1 VSQPRRRWILPVAVF
16 VVALVA
22 RVAYVHQSV
31 RDIGL
36 DSDRLTQLDTFVF
49 AQWARVIA
57 DGDLLCWKQPHAYH
71 LWTEDVA
78 PESKWLEWYGGERT
92 YHQAP
97 LYPYVVA
104 AVYRTLGRDAEALG
118 DVQAVLGALTCALT
132 ALLARR
138 LISPLG
144 GWVAGL
150 LLALMG
156 QFYFYDAFTLRDGPL
171 ALLVVSLAL
180 TLDTAVRRSR
190 VRDWL
195 AAGAMLGLFTLAKET
210 GLPLLLL
217 TLLSLA
223 WLWRREPRR
232 VARTVALLLLG
243 WGLVT
248 APAFARNL
256 YVGAPTFKLS
266 TRGPE
271 VVVVGNARGQDGVG
285 WEVPS
290 DTLRRILVD
299 ANFGLGKT
307 VLLTLATHRADPW
320 GFVEL
325 QWNKTCAFFNGYEEP
340 NNANFYLH
348 RAHLS
353 TLRAGWVTFGI
364 VSALALFGLL
374 LGLPRRRVL
383 AVPYLL
389 FIALTASVIA
399 LYVLGRFR
407 VHVLPLLALFA
418 ALTVDW
424 VVRCLRARR
433 TVALVL
439 AAAPLELLL
448 HWTAPKGA
456 ANLYYEDERG
466 KNTSMMMLLLKSGN
480 YERALVF
487 YDRLRAALG
496 DEVATGHLTY
506 VPEEGTAEA
515 RLAAIDDAFA
525 QFRES
530 TRWSDD
536 RPEHHLAL
544 GRGFAA
550 LLGSAERYEFAEITN
565 LAREQFG
572 IALRAD
578 PTLEGAHRGLAT
590 VQARNGH
597 YGQAFA
603 ELNDEL
609 DLHPDD
615 AAAQRD
621 AGMIRLQIF
630 KDEPRALQHFRE
642 ALALGLAD
650 DARMLSSM
658 ARLEV
663 NGSYAS
669 APPLRV
675 RGAAEPIFDK
685 ELGLRHARQA
695 LALLP
700 DDPVVMEGAADA
712 LYANGFYE
720 DAIALLQRVIARLP
734 WKAAELELRIQ
745 GFRIVQKKS
754 ATTPDPAPVPGA
766 PPDAPPPGG
775 GGAGQPA
782 ASGGPP

>member
-1 VSQPRRRWILPVAVF
+1 LSQRAWILPLCVFAVACV
-16 VVALVA
+16 L
-22 RVAYVHQSV
+22 RLAYVHQSA
-31 RDIGL
+31 REIGL

-57 DGDLLCWKQPHAYH
+57 EGDLLCWQQPHAYH

-97 LYPYVVA
+97 LYPYCVA
-104 AVYRTLGRDAEALG
+104 AVYWALGQGSETLGA
-118 DVQAVLGALTCALT
+118 VQAVLGALTCALT
-132 ALLARR
+132 AVLARR
-138 LISPLG
+138 LVSPFA

-171 ALLVVSLAL
+171 ALLVVMLAL
-180 TLDTAVRRSR
+180 TLDTAVKRGR

-195 AAGAMLGLFTLAKET
+195 AAGAVLGLFTLAKET

-217 TLLSLA
+217 VLLVLA
-223 WLWRREPRR
+223 WVWRREPRR
-232 VARTVALLLLG
+232 VARALGLLLLG

-248 APAFARNL
+248 APAFARNR
-256 YVGAPTFKLS
+256 YVDAPTFKLS

-271 VVVVGNARGQDGVG
+271 VLVVGNARGQDGVG

-299 ANFGLGKT
+299 ANFRLGRT
-307 VLLTLATHRADPW
+307 ALLTLATHRAEPW

-325 QWNKTCAFFNGYEEP
+325 QWNKTAAFFNGYEEP

-353 TLRAGWVTFGI
+353 TLKAGWVPYGL

-374 LGLPRRRVL
+374 LGLPRRHAL

-389 FIALTASVIA
+389 FVALTASVIA

-407 VHVLPLLALFA
+407 VHVLPLMALFA

-424 VVRCLRARR
+424 VVRCVRARR
-433 TVALVL
+433 SVALVL
-439 AAAPLELLL
+439 AVAPLFLLFR
-448 HWTAPKGA
+448 WTAPGGQA
-456 ANLYYEDERG
+456 SLYYADERG

-480 YERALVF
+480 YVRALEF

-496 DEVATGHLTY
+496 DDLPTGQLTY
-506 VPEEGTAEA
+506 VPAEGTLEA

-530 TRWSDD
+530 TRWPDD
-536 RPEHHLAL
+536 QPQHHLAL
-544 GRGFAA
+544 GRGFTA

-572 IALRAD
+572 LALDAAPD
-578 PTLEGAHRGLAT
+578 LPGAHLGLAR
-590 VQARNGH
+590 VHARNGH
-597 YGQAFA
+597 FGLAFA

-609 DLHPDD
+609 QLHPDD
-615 AAAQRD
+615 RD
-621 AGMIRLQIF
+621 AHHDAGVIRLEVF

-642 ALALGLAD
+642 ALALGLVD
-650 DARMLSSM
+650 DGQMLACMAHIEINTTYRM
-658 ARLEV
+658 
-663 NGSYAS
+663 

-675 RGAAEPIFDK
+675 RGAAEPVYDMA
-685 ELGLRHARQA
+685 LGLRHAREA
-695 LALLP
+695 LRLLP
-700 DDPVVMEGAADA
+700 DDPLVMEKSAAA
-712 LYANGFYE
+712 LYANGFYDE
-720 DAIALLQRVIARLP
+720 AVALLQRLAGLQPER
-734 WKAAELELRIQ
+734 AAELQNRADLYRMVEKNKASPA
-745 GFRIVQKKS
+745 GTAPPIV
-754 ATTPDPAPVPGA
+754 DPAPSG
-766 PPDAPPPGG
+766 
-775 GGAGQPA
+775 
-782 ASGGPP
+782 GGPP